1 MIGEDI
7 KTEISLSLNETNI
20 ERINNLTK
28 ELVRYQNLYYE
39 TVKRL
44 HILKEEFINK
54 SEEDYSSY
62 REQII

>member
-62 REQII
+62 REQVI

>member
-1 MIGEDI
+1 MVGEDI
-7 KTEISLSLNETNI
+7 RAEVSLSLNETNI

-44 HILKEEFINK
+44 HNLKEEYIMK
-54 SEEDYSSY
+54 SEEEYNS
-62 REQII
+62 

>member
-1 MIGEDI
+1 LIGEDI